1 MHRSRN
7 ESEIALPNIEAQCSL
22 KQSTLLTFHLQA
34 QLIAQARKLTNV
46 KKPATVRALSLRTG
60 ETHEIYRR
68 NGEVRGS
75 GRGGFASR
83 RSTPQI
89 RCSAHSQSAGN
100 AKEERRRFSQCLPG
114 PRNMQPSN

>member
-1 MHRSRN
+1 MSM
-7 ESEIALPNIEAQCSL
+7 LPCSL

-60 ETHEIYRR
+60 ETHEIYRG
-68 NGEVRGS
+68 NDEVRGS
-75 GRGGFASR
+75 GPGGFAS

-89 RCSAHSQSAGN
+89 RCSAHPQSAGD
-100 AKEERRRFSQCLPG
+100 AQEERRGLSQCLPD
-114 PRNMQPSN
+114 PRNM